1 MSGNEIHLI
10 IPNYTIVILSFS
22 HFVCVSVCLSFSFY
36 VPKESKY
43 FLTRISKNKEKRKV
57 RKKYNSN
64 KEKIKIKKLVSRHF
78 ANLRNNIVGYANFLL
93 FFFHQKIPRFITNGI
108 ISCANS
114 FSRSFSVIWELN
126 FNVLCICVS
135 LSLYLC
141 GCVCVSADTS
151 VDVVVVVY
159 NCCRDFVLGPSFP
172 HRFIG
177 QANFGFNFM
186 KQFVDHL
193 ICLC

>member
-1 MSGNEIHLI
+1 MLI
-10 IPNYTIVILSFS
+10 F
-22 HFVCVSVCLSFSFY
+22 CC
-36 VPKESKY
+36 
-43 FLTRISKNKEKRKV
+43 
-57 RKKYNSN
+57 
-64 KEKIKIKKLVSRHF
+64 
-78 ANLRNNIVGYANFLL
+78 

-193 ICLC
+193 ICLCWNQLQNRKKTHEFMIKTNFTHRTVIAALTDFTVVFINSFLCVRSKSGYFE